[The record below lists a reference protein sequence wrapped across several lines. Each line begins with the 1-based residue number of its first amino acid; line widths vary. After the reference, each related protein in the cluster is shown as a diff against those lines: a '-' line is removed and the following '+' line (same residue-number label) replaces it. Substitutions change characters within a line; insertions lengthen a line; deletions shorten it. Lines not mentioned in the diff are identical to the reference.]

1 MWPCRSQEGED
12 ARLYQGVQALSD
24 FCCALEIN
32 VPTGKDSLS
41 MSQQYPGGEKIISPG
56 TVIVSAGGEVSDV
69 KKVVSPVMVNKE
81 KTTFYHIDFSFDDLR
96 LGGSAFA
103 QSLNKVG
110 SDVPTCKN
118 PEYFRDAFNAVQTL
132 VNKGLVLAGH
142 DISAGG
148 LITTLLEMCFANME
162 GGMEISLDKF
172 GHHDIVKI
180 SWPRIRVWWCKLPTN
195 IRRSSRKSWTMPVW
209 AISSWDILRTNASS
223 K

>member
-1 MWPCRSQEGED
+1 MTNIVWAPLAEGLDSVSLSANWMWPCRSQEGED

-81 KTTFYHIDFSFDDLR
+81 KSTFYHIDFSFDDLR

-110 SDVPTCKN
+110 SDVPICKN
-118 PEYFRDAFNAVQTL
+118 PEYFRDAFDAVQTL

-148 LITTLLEMCFANME
+148 LITTLLEM
-162 GGMEISLDKF
+162 
-172 GHHDIVKI
+172 
-180 SWPRIRVWWCKLPTN
+180 
-195 IRRSSRKSWTMPVW
+195 
-209 AISSWDILRTNASS
+209 
-223 K
+223 

>member
-1 MWPCRSQEGED
+1 
-12 ARLYQGVQALSD
+12 
-24 FCCALEIN
+24 
-32 VPTGKDSLS
+32 
-41 MSQQYPGGEKIISPG
+41 
-56 TVIVSAGGEVSDV
+56 
-69 KKVVSPVMVNKE
+69 MVNKE
-81 KTTFYHIDFSFDDLR
+81 KSTFYHIDFSFDDLR

-110 SDVPTCKN
+110 SDVPICKN
-118 PEYFRDAFNAVQTL
+118 PEYFRDAFDAVQTL

-172 GHHDIVKI
+172 GRHDIVKI
-180 SWPRIRVWWCKLPTN
+180 LLAENPGVVVQIADKHKAEFK
-195 IRRSSRKSWTMPVW
+195 KSWTMPVW